1 MAQHL
6 EKVLKHAES
15 KLIRQAHL
23 KSGDLLDLYRRF
35 LKIEEHRLWLN
46 HKAGEG
52 GVALGRKRSDLI
64 SVVLR
69 HLYQGAV
76 EGTDRSHA
84 LGEESV
90 RMTLLA
96 VGGFGREVMSPESD
110 IDLMFLHEACSP
122 KSVKARYIADVVEHI
137 LYMLW
142 DIGLKVGH
150 SSRDINEAIRQGKE
164 DFLNTTAM
172 IDARTICGDEALAS
186 EFKRRFHRL
195 CIKGREQKFLEWR
208 MSDQSSRH
216 AKYENTVFLQEPHVK
231 NGCGGLRDYHH
242 LLWVAQVAQGINSPV
257 EMEKAGWLSASEC
270 KEVVQAVDF
279 ITRVRNALH
288 YHTRRPTEILSL
300 GLQGEMALMFGYP
313 QEGILRKTEALMKD
327 YYEHSF
333 NLFHLSNL
341 AARRMSGLDEHRN
354 GFLQHLV
361 PRKLRKEKQW
371 DNIILRDGELSV
383 TEEDYLVEDPR
394 RIVRIFQLAQRHQ
407 AGLSA
412 ELELTIRHQARH
424 LNRSTLR
431 QPEFR
436 DMLLDILSHKGE
448 VGGIMRL
455 MHQTRVLGKLI
466 PEFQPLTCLVQHEF
480 YHRYTADEHTLVCLD
495 QLDRV
500 LDTDEP
506 PYRSY
511 RPLLEKC
518 EQSDLLYLALILH
531 DTGKAANTSNHA
543 EVGTQLAVK
552 CAKRLKLRG
561 DRLNTLTFLVDHHST
576 LTEFACRKN
585 LDDPFTSRE
594 FAQIVGDAERLDLL
608 MLLSFADGKGTGDS
622 NWSNWKEGLVWQ
634 LYHRTLQI
642 FLSGE
647 KEFSE
652 REQAEHQRVLKQV
665 RANLEDS
672 VTDEEF
678 DAHFNLLPS
687 SYLHYRNEE
696 RITRQIELVHEFI
709 RNQVQAASVEQSLEP
724 VIGWENRPAIGC
736 SEVTIVTW
744 DNERVFSKICG
755 AFSVTGLMIVS
766 ADIWTRK
773 DNILVDTF
781 RVSTEKCEAASNP
794 YDREKFTAQLK
805 QALIDDA
812 YDPVR
817 DIPRSR
823 RRTDFIT
830 LDSNEIQ
837 PEFGLDNDGS
847 IDHTLLHVK
856 APDRLGLLYLVST
869 VISDQDLIIR
879 SARITTE
886 KGMALD
892 TFYLQEPDGSQLKD
906 RARGRKLIRAL
917 EKSAAQFLEA
927 E

>member
-64 SVVLR
+64 GVVLKQ
-69 HLYQGAV
+69 LYQGAV
-76 EGTDRSHA
+76 EGSERSHSLDAGTVPMA
-84 LGEESV
+84 L
-90 RMTLLA
+90 MA

-110 IDLMFLHEACSP
+110 IDLMFLHESCPANSA
-122 KSVKARYIADVVEHI
+122 KARYIADVVEHI

-142 DIGLKVGH
+142 DVGLKVGH
-150 SSRDINEAIRQGKE
+150 SSRDINEAVRQGRE

-172 IDARTICGDEALAS
+172 MDARFLCGDELLAE
-186 EFKRRFHRL
+186 EFRRRFARL
-195 CIKGREQKFLEWR
+195 CLKGRERKFLEWR
-208 MSDQSSRH
+208 MKDQESRH
-216 AKYENTVFLQEPHVK
+216 SKYGNTVFLQEPNLK
-231 NGCGGLRDYHH
+231 NGCGGLRDFHH
-242 LLWVAQVAQGINSPV
+242 LLWVAKVAQGIDSLAG
-257 EMEKAGWLSASEC
+257 MQKAGWLSASES
-270 KEVVQAVDF
+270 KEIERAVDF

-300 GLQGEMALMFGYP
+300 GLQGEVALMFQYP

-327 YYEHSF
+327 FYEHSF
-333 NLFHLSNL
+333 NLFHLGNL
-341 AARRMSGLDEHRN
+341 AARRMSGLDQPK
-354 GFLQHLV
+354 GGILQQWL
-361 PRKLRKEKQW
+361 PQKMRKEKHW
-371 DNIILRDGELSV
+371 DAILLRDGELHV
-383 TEEDYLVEDPR
+383 TEGNYLADDPR
-394 RIVRIFQLAQRHQ
+394 RMVRIFQLAQRHR
-407 AGLSA
+407 AELSA
-412 ELELTIRHQARH
+412 DLELMIRKLSRH
-424 LNRSTLR
+424 LTRRSLR

-436 DMLLDILSHKGE
+436 DMLLDMLSRKGQ
-448 VGGIMRL
+448 VGRIMRL
-455 MHQTRVLGKLI
+455 MHQTRVLGKMI

-480 YHRYTADEHTLVCLD
+480 YHRYTADEHTLVCLE

-500 LDTDEP
+500 LDSDEE
-506 PYRSY
+506 PYSNY

-518 EQSDLLYLALILH
+518 DQSDLLYLALILH
-531 DTGKAANTSNHA
+531 DTGKAANSPNHA
-543 EVGTQLAVK
+543 EVSTQLAVK
-552 CAKRLKLRG
+552 CARRLKLHG

-585 LDDPFTSRE
+585 LDDPYTSRE
-594 FAQIVGDAERLDLL
+594 FARIVGNEERLDLL

-634 LYHRTLQI
+634 LYHRTRQV
-642 FLSGE
+642 LSGD

-652 REQAEHQRVLKQV
+652 REEAEHQRVMKQV
-665 RANLEDS
+665 RANLGES
-672 VTDEEF
+672 VAEEEF
-678 DAHFNLLPS
+678 EAHFNLLPS

-696 RITRQIELVHEFI
+696 RITRQIQLVHEFI
-709 RNQVQAASVEQSLEP
+709 RRQLHAGSVSQSLEP
-724 VIGWENRPAIGC
+724 VIDWENRPAIGC

-744 DNERVFSKICG
+744 DNERAFSKICG

-773 DNILVDTF
+773 DNIVVDTF
-781 RVSTEKCEAASNP
+781 RVSTEKCEAAANP
-794 YDREKFTAQLK
+794 YDREKFTAQLQK
-805 QALIDDA
+805 ALLEDH
-812 YDPVR
+812 YDPIQ
-817 DIPRSR
+817 DFPRSQ
-823 RRTDFIT
+823 RRTDFIV

-856 APDRLGLLYLVST
+856 APDRLGLLYVVST
-869 VISDQDLIIR
+869 VISDHGLIIR

-892 TFYLQEPDGSQLKD
+892 TFYLQEPGGTQIRD
-906 RARGRKLIRAL
+906 RGRGIKLIRAL
-917 EKSAAQFLEA
+917 EKAAASFIEFK
-927 E
+927 